1 MNPSAET
8 GARSCEETQNKKK
21 HTKEPKSAEVYVY
34 GNKVLEPQMDKVQ
47 LRHGCC
53 NKQGASRGMRVKRSK
68 RQTCSNVSN
77 LRALSLSVTITKA
90 RERTESGEGKTTRTS
105 LELNSGM

>member
-8 GARSCEETQNKKK
+8 GARSCKETQNKKK
-21 HTKEPKSAEVYVY
+21 RTKEPKCAEMYVD
-34 GNKVLEPQMDKVQ
+34 GDKVLEPQMDEVR

-53 NKQGASRGMRVKRSK
+53 NKQGASRGMGVKGNK
-68 RQTCSNVSN
+68 RETCSNVSN

-90 RERTESGEGKTTRTS
+90 RERAESSEGKRPEQVWS
-105 LELNSGM
+105 